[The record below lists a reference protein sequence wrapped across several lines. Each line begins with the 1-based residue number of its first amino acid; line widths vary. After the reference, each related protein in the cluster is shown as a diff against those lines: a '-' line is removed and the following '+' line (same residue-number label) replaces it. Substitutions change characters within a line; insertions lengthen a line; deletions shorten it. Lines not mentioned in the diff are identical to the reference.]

1 MANFQRGQSK
11 VWWGNGNFAVPSDPY
26 RFYYDQHDSNRAPPT
41 TTSLAQQ
48 PDLAITTTT
57 TTESQSRRDSPGS
70 LRSQDSGFNDSSEHS
85 PNTSN
90 NSSQISSSPHRRQ
103 RIKEN
108 RNLTKISPNKLSPK
122 VNVNQQINSQI
133 INDISARSPSI
144 CSETKTPPTVI
155 RRKVNPK
162 VITPAV
168 RRISFSAPSSPDIVD
183 NVNKF
188 DSFRS
193 LDSFINNVSQ
203 TTAKESKF
211 TRRRANG
218 SLQRGKTIS
227 PRDGLTY
234 RRITRRRLLDCVSQ
248 VSGSTSDVYMLAE
261 KKETKGA
268 AEDRQELNNSYE
280 SLISTSFSRLR
291 TNNRPKTPPIDY
303 NNETVT
309 FDNENENETSVN
321 DKSVRARLPL
331 PTYDQLYPPNG
342 SSTPKMLRLH
352 QSNLS
357 QRSDHTQ
364 SSTIGV
370 RGNSF
375 TNQNQ
380 SRQELDSELDIS
392 LSATLNWETCT
403 FIEYTNPALNGH
415 ASSVQ
420 FWLDEMRSTQCHEI
434 MSTLQTKSILYEAAR
449 QQKLNPTI
457 ASKLIYQIQ
466 LKAIDIE
473 TNFNDVERV
482 FESHAKLLKK
492 LQRRLS
498 YLSTEGE
505 DIYAT
510 NNGFKEAVSVIM
522 KQLTTNVCQFMSK
535 LNSKII
541 FQEDRK
547 SNGDLKKFEQN
558 VKNVIDLAQDL
569 RVACETKIDDIE
581 PSVLLKDLH
590 SLKRSVLKTIRK
602 VFQKLVNIIVSRI
615 ESTNNHLLIRAN
627 INMIATLPTEGVYNS
642 TERFS
647 SLTDAFIT
655 TGTIRVLL
663 MTCLELN
670 STSIRALALRALTT
684 ICASTEMIEQFLETG
699 GLDVVTDLL
708 TNERRI
714 GRKYEPELREAVSVL
729 TQITAPWHTEGHVD
743 SDDLL
748 KISIDKLVA
757 KITTLSEDTECPQTL
772 MLCTACLNNLSRKS
786 TLTFYSL
793 MSNRSVHRLIQA
805 CDKQQQGEFREEYLS
820 SAIFLYVISSFFF
833 IFLYLKLT
841 YILIFS
847 QEQLTSILFNMAGN
861 KKCHQHLA
869 AKDII
874 YFMSFIFQTQFHV
887 KYATQPEQAALKKT
901 IKNILHTFARLIH
914 HSVVGHEILENNV
927 IPIFSRVEQNLVENQ
942 SYSKDLMYINA
953 KLSNS
958 NIQSPLSRNYQI
970 MRNNSMDESLGHQQR
985 SSGRAKHRSP
995 GETSFPNERRLS
1007 LNNSIG
1013 TTVLESYV

>member
-1 MANFQRGQSK
+1 MTNFHRGQSK
-11 VWWGNGNFAVPSDPY
+11 VWWGNGNFAAPAEPH
-26 RFYYDQHDSNRAPPT
+26 RFYYEQSHAAPAVNPI
-41 TTSLAQQ
+41 LAQQ
-48 PDLAITTTT
+48 PDISLTTTT
-57 TTESQSRRDSPGS
+57 SEFHSRRDSPGS

-90 NSSQISSSPHRRQ
+90 NSSQISTSPQRRQ
-103 RIKEN
+103 RIREN
-108 RNLTKISPNKLSPK
+108 RNLTKTSPSKLSPK

-133 INDISARSPSI
+133 ANDISARSPSI

-162 VITPAV
+162 IVTPAV

-183 NVNKF
+183 NNKNKF

-203 TTAKESKF
+203 TTTVKESNF

-234 RRITRRRLLDCVSQ
+234 RRVTRRRLLDCVSQ
-248 VSGSTSDVYMLAE
+248 VSESTSDIYTLAE
-261 KKETKGA
+261 TRETHKVT
-268 AEDRQELNNSYE
+268 DNRQELNNSYE
-280 SLISTSFSRLR
+280 SLISTSLSRSR
-291 TNNRPKTPPIDY
+291 TNTRPKSPPIDY
-303 NNETVT
+303 HNETVT
-309 FDNENENETSVN
+309 FDNEVETSMHN
-321 DKSVRARLPL
+321 KSNRARLPL
-331 PTYDQLYPPNG
+331 PTYDELYPPNS
-342 SSTPKMLRLH
+342 SSTPKMLRLNR
-352 QSNLS
+352 SNLS

-364 SSTIGV
+364 SSTTGI

-375 TNQNQ
+375 TQNQ

-420 FWLDEMRSTQCHEI
+420 FWLDEMRATQWHEI
-434 MSTLQTKSILYEAAR
+434 MSTLQTKSVLYEAAR
-449 QQKLNPTI
+449 QQKLNPAI

-492 LQRRLS
+492 LQRKSRDMN
-498 YLSTEGE
+498 TEGE
-505 DIYAT
+505 DIYAA

-547 SNGDLKKFEQN
+547 SSGDLKKFEQS
-558 VKNVIDLAQDL
+558 VKNVIDLSQDL

-590 SLKRSVLKTIRK
+590 LLKRSVLKTIRK
-602 VFQKLVNIIVSRI
+602 IFQKLVNIIVSRI
-615 ESTNNHLLIRAN
+615 ESTDNHLLIRAH
-627 INMIATLPTEGVYNS
+627 INTIATLPAEGVYNS

-655 TGTIRVLL
+655 TGAVRVLL
-663 MTCLELN
+663 MICLERD
-670 STSIRALALRALTT
+670 STSIRALALRALAT

-699 GLDVVTDLL
+699 GLDVITDLL
-708 TNERRI
+708 TDERRI
-714 GRKYEPELREAVSVL
+714 GHNFEAELREAVSVL

-757 KITTLSEDTECPQTL
+757 RITTLAEDTQCPQTL

-786 TLTFYSL
+786 SLTFYSL
-793 MSNRSVHRLIQA
+793 MSNRTVHRLIQA
-805 CDKQQQGEFREEYLS
+805 CDKQQQGEFRDEYLS
-820 SAIFLYVISSFFF
+820 SAIFLYVSVISVF
-833 IFLYLKLT
+833 
-841 YILIFS
+841 
-847 QEQLTSILFNMAGN
+847 
-861 KKCHQHLA
+861 
-869 AKDII
+869 
-874 YFMSFIFQTQFHV
+874 V
-887 KYATQPEQAALKKT
+887 
-901 IKNILHTFARLIH
+901 
-914 HSVVGHEILENNV
+914 
-927 IPIFSRVEQNLVENQ
+927 
-942 SYSKDLMYINA
+942 
-953 KLSNS
+953 
-958 NIQSPLSRNYQI
+958 
-970 MRNNSMDESLGHQQR
+970 
-985 SSGRAKHRSP
+985 
-995 GETSFPNERRLS
+995 
-1007 LNNSIG
+1007 
-1013 TTVLESYV
+1013 